1 MILDLLKGNLSEELF
16 AQVSKELEGKDIGQF
31 IPKARFDEVNGKY
44 NTAKKELEETS
55 KKLEG
60 YADYDEL
67 KQKVTEFGDYEN
79 LKKQNEE
86 LVLNTRK
93 QKLKEVGVDESFIDY
108 ALNKIDPADFEN
120 NAKKFIEENP
130 KFSAETFKKIDSSLG
145 LDGKS
150 QKKIEDMNAAEFVEY
165 RKAYNLDGTPINKK

>member
-16 AQVSKELEGKDIGQF
+16 TQVSKELEGKEFGQF
-31 IPKARFDEVNGKY
+31 VPKTRFDEVYGKY
-44 NTAKKELEETS
+44 NTAKKEVEELH
-55 KKLEG
+55 KKVES

-93 QKLKEVGVDESFIDY
+93 NTLKTLGIDESFIDY
-108 ALNKIDPADFEN
+108 ALGKIDPADFDN
-120 NAKKFIEENP
+120 NAKKFVEENP
-130 KFSAETFKKIDSSLG
+130 KFSAETFKKIDSSLDLNG
-145 LDGKS
+145 QGT
-150 QKKIEDMNAAEFVEY
+150 KKPEDMTAAE
-165 RKAYNLDGTPINKK
+165 YNVWRTTHNIDGTPIKK